1 MTAPDT
7 LLDNLTQRILLERQ
21 IKALF
26 GVDSGTNHSNSSPI
40 AGLTSYSATEQ
51 KIVEQPVNRMGVKRK
66 FPSSE
71 TSDHDS
77 VSLPSLELED
87 EISDLEDCNEDTS
100 AATASKSCET
110 RETKRRK
117 VSTDSSDLIVV
128 LDMDECLIHFQMQ
141 DENTQ
146 VVSNN
151 SSDTTKKQQ
160 DENVLYVNQHEIL
173 LRPGLVEFLKFVTS
187 RFQTHIFTAG
197 TKDYADSILDRLSKL
212 IGNENAFCKRWYRDD
227 CDTIDI
233 LDPVTAFCIDSV
245 YVKPLSKVLEWAGRD
260 SQDLQRIVHID
271 DQPKNFL
278 LNHSNGIRVAEW
290 KGNKHD
296 SVLGNVTKVL
306 ERIDSNHL
314 DVRPYLRTESYLAL
328 KDHLD
333 MMHLFPHRRTKGIGA
348 TLL

>member
-1 MTAPDT
+1 
-7 LLDNLTQRILLERQ
+7 
-21 IKALF
+21 
-26 GVDSGTNHSNSSPI
+26 
-40 AGLTSYSATEQ
+40 
-51 KIVEQPVNRMGVKRK
+51 
-66 FPSSE
+66 
-71 TSDHDS
+71 

-87 EISDLEDCNEDTS
+87 EISDLEDCHEDS
-100 AATASKSCET
+100 AATAKATSKSCESCET
-110 RETKRRK
+110 REAKRQK

-128 LDMDECLIHFQMQ
+128 LDMDECLIHFRMQ

-146 VVSNN
+146 TVSNN
-151 SSDTTKKQQ
+151 SSDTTTSTTKKQE

-233 LDPVTAFCIDSV
+233 LDPATAFCIDSV

-296 SVLGNVTKVL
+296 SVLQNVSKVL
-306 ERIDSNHL
+306 ERIDSKHL

-333 MMHLFPHRRTKGIGA
+333 MMHLFPYRRTKGIGA